1 MRHYE
6 YIAQLR
12 KIYLHVSKQFCIFGM
27 ILEMY
32 RKGYKTAQ
40 TSNNKPEKV

>member
-1 MRHYE
+1 MRHCE
-6 YIAQLR
+6 YFAQLR
-12 KIYLHVSKQFCIFGM
+12 KIYLHVTNKFCIFGM

-40 TSNNKPEKV
+40 RTNNKPQKV